1 MAALAAADALVDPAE
16 QQVERKRLEKAMA
29 ELEAK
34 AATKRGALAATPA
47 KKLVVAEPESVIF
60 GQADGRQPSYNVQ
73 CTIDG

>member
-1 MAALAAADALVDPAE
+1 VRKAL
-16 QQVERKRLEKAMA
+16 A

-34 AATKRGALAATPA
+34 AKAKREALAATTTA

-73 CTIDG
+73 LTRSISRRR